1 MGSPLHQTI
10 TEIHDIITCLL
21 KQGPILQDPTP
32 HDVRVEASHQG
43 ATLFDRSHVQ
53 SKFPRAGLELI
64 ERLATAN
71 WKRRRQ
77 LMYLRV
83 RKEEMVHGSNLEDAS
98 LLDREQERDLMSEA
112 DVSLY
117 SHGMRQGSQA
127 TGDWT
132 ASSTIASSMQTP
144 MTSLMEEPR
153 QMLSGLGHQTAGIDA
168 RRLKLPRV
176 PEPNS
181 TLCGRQ
187 FTCPYCLHELVEIV
201 SLSSWK

>member
-1 MGSPLHQTI
+1 
-10 TEIHDIITCLL
+10 
-21 KQGPILQDPTP
+21 
-32 HDVRVEASHQG
+32 
-43 ATLFDRSHVQ
+43 
-53 SKFPRAGLELI
+53 
-64 ERLATAN
+64 
-71 WKRRRQ
+71 
-77 LMYLRV
+77 MYLRV

-132 ASSTIASSMQTP
+132 ASSAIASSMQTP

-153 QMLSGLGHQTAGIDA
+153 QMLSGLGHQAAGIDA